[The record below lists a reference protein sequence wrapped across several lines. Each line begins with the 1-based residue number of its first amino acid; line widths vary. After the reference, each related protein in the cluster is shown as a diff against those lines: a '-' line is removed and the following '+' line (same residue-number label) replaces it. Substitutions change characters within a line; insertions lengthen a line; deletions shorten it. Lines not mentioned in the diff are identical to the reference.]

1 MANNA
6 NQSKTYRIYIK
17 STKEW
22 VEVSEEFYREQT
34 SYYDT
39 FRKKAQYHGQCVCPK
54 NKFWLCDG
62 DCFNC
67 EFRRAGDML
76 SLDYENEN
84 EDGDTC
90 SPLDSVPDT
99 APLMADVVADKLLQ
113 RLLHL
118 RISLVAQLH
127 READDRRLRDLDG
140 LAEAAGGHERSLV
153 VVGQDVGR
161 DLFLALGKGVDIIL
175 NIGQNVCRHNKFP
188 PLRPC
193 SSKIIKSLLFYRL
206 RPHFA
211 SRNHDLGKI
220 L

>member
-99 APLMADVVADKLLQ
+99 APLMADVVADKLLLEQLIQ
-113 RLLHL
+113 RLRELDP
-118 RISLVAQLH
+118 
-127 READDRRLRDLDG
+127 EADLILQMLGEEKSDRSIAEELGRPQRTFARQMQRYRNELRKMRG
-140 LAEAAGGHERSLV
+140 
-153 VVGQDVGR
+153 
-161 DLFLALGKGVDIIL
+161 
-175 NIGQNVCRHNKFP
+175 
-188 PLRPC
+188 
-193 SSKIIKSLLFYRL
+193 Y
-206 RPHFA
+206 
-211 SRNHDLGKI
+211 
-220 L
+220 

>member
-1 MANNA
+1 MAINE
-6 NQSKTYRIYIK
+6 NQSKTYRIYLK

-22 VEVSEEFYREQT
+22 VEVPEEYYREHT

-39 FRKKAQYHGQCVCPK
+39 FRKKAQYHGQCACPK

-99 APLMADVVADKLLQ
+99 APLMSDVVADKLLLEQLIQ
-113 RLLHL
+113 RLRELDP
-118 RISLVAQLH
+118 
-127 READDRRLRDLDG
+127 EADLILQMLGEEKSDRSIAEELGRPQRTFARQMQRYRNELRKVRG
-140 LAEAAGGHERSLV
+140 
-153 VVGQDVGR
+153 
-161 DLFLALGKGVDIIL
+161 
-175 NIGQNVCRHNKFP
+175 
-188 PLRPC
+188 
-193 SSKIIKSLLFYRL
+193 Y
-206 RPHFA
+206 
-211 SRNHDLGKI
+211 
-220 L
+220 